1 MNTVRAIL
9 EQKRL
14 PLLDLSSR
22 STLLNYVLHQRRGI
36 ELIDVDAQ
44 VLYDKLVLDGLEY
57 TFDTLAEP
65 GAEVPR
71 ATPPAGLAALR
82 LQTPYA
88 PSQLQLRLS
97 QTYFDSASSVNDLG
111 KTLLYLTLGNLNW
124 VPKDAEGVT
133 SIAPLILIPVRLH
146 REHVSAPIAVCYTG
160 EDPQVNPALAHVLK
174 QDFGLDM
181 PAFDPFHPNG
191 VSGFLD
197 MLTAML
203 DAYKDWRV
211 SRHRSRIDLFNI
223 AEFNV
228 YNDLS
233 ATTGVFAEPDENPML
248 RMVLAEG
255 FESAEIQSGE
265 TVSIDFLT
273 TPGEINHVLDADN
286 EQLLAVY
293 DGLKGINLL
302 VDGPPGTGKTQ
313 TITNLIG
320 ASVSEEKRVLF
331 VSNKTSS
338 LRHVADRFDAVGLR
352 HLVLPLFGKYV
363 ERRRFVRELQDAIMT
378 RDQVQE
384 DEQAL
389 LESLIRTRD
398 QLNVY
403 VKSLHTP
410 IRDSGITPYEA
421 YNAMAELDQQLHGI
435 ALPEFDGSIFV
446 TQPATQFDAVLE
458 RARELET
465 HLKRLGVVQRHPFW
479 GSRKTFYK
487 STDKPEIRKHCRLA
501 GMALTTLRMSAT
513 ELAHL
518 MGTRAPNNS
527 QDVIRLARAAS
538 KVIEAPDLS
547 GIHIHEE
554 KWAASMEEL
563 VVVLET
569 GAKVSKLRAQYDG
582 VLIPEAWAQDVLFV
596 RQALIAHGSKKT
608 RSLIGDYRKGR
619 DTLAGLCRNG
629 LPKSNEEQLEV
640 VNAVL
645 ESQRLMTKME
655 QHEDLAKSL
664 FGRQW
669 LGIASD
675 WEHLDKVSTWMYTLH
690 QEMVQDKI
698 GAEILHFL
706 SEMPEVER
714 VQHQAQQVATD
725 FGAFLKSSREA
736 ARIVEMEDSLGISN
750 KSFARIPFGTLLSLF
765 AHWEKSV
772 DSLQDIVALNHLA
785 ERLHD
790 EGLDDIVKMAVTW
803 SESARYLEARIQ
815 QARYNALLADALN
828 TRRTLAGFNSEVH
841 ANLITLYNEL
851 DGEYV
856 KVMAKRILRR
866 QAARFLRERIPAPE
880 IHALV
885 NELEERP
892 RRLLSEMLAEAGPA
906 LQDIKPVIATTP
918 SMLAGL
924 LKNDNLQF
932 DLVIFDDAERISS
945 TDALGALARSK
956 QGVAFGD
963 QQLGLPLR
971 FEDAGVQATTELI
984 GIEGESL
991 YDMMKMKGA
1000 AYRSFRAY
1008 YRQGPIA
1015 LISWLNKEIY
1025 NNSLMVFPSPDSG
1038 KKDHEVRLNITSEAL
1053 QGSDGAPVRSWAGTV
1068 VDAVLQQLKSAP
1080 SHSIGVV
1087 VQSDNDID
1095 PVLRELER
1103 RRRREPDLEAFFTG
1117 DKKEAF
1123 YVKTLDNAQGDI
1135 RDILYFALPLRKLV
1149 QMERT
1154 RPSTGAR
1161 SDVVMR
1167 RRLAILGSLVRK
1179 QCHVYTDMTLEEI
1192 NRWAEGRPDFEVLGR
1207 FLNFVHSS
1215 KINMLRP
1222 AIASKF
1228 EMAVG
1233 DALKANGYMVD
1244 YQVGYGNSCIDM
1256 AIVDEANP
1264 DAYILGIQ
1272 SDGYSYENARSARER
1287 ERLQPEQLRKQGWAL
1302 HRIWSIEWF
1311 RSPQREL
1318 NRLIEHIEYLR
1329 EQRDGTL
1336 IDAPLNTNGTHPD
1349 STPRVENIQ
1358 P

>member
-1 MNTVRAIL
+1 
-9 EQKRL
+9 
-14 PLLDLSSR
+14 
-22 STLLNYVLHQRRGI
+22 
-36 ELIDVDAQ
+36 
-44 VLYDKLVLDGLEY
+44 
-57 TFDTLAEP
+57 
-65 GAEVPR
+65 
-71 ATPPAGLAALR
+71 
-82 LQTPYA
+82 
-88 PSQLQLRLS
+88 
-97 QTYFDSASSVNDLG
+97 
-111 KTLLYLTLGNLNW
+111 
-124 VPKDAEGVT
+124 
-133 SIAPLILIPVRLH
+133 
-146 REHVSAPIAVCYTG
+146 
-160 EDPQVNPALAHVLK
+160 
-174 QDFGLDM
+174 
-181 PAFDPFHPNG
+181 
-191 VSGFLD
+191 
-197 MLTAML
+197 
-203 DAYKDWRV
+203 
-211 SRHRSRIDLFNI
+211 
-223 AEFNV
+223 
-228 YNDLS
+228 
-233 ATTGVFAEPDENPML
+233 
-248 RMVLAEG
+248 
-255 FESAEIQSGE
+255 
-265 TVSIDFLT
+265 
-273 TPGEINHVLDADN
+273 
-286 EQLLAVY
+286 
-293 DGLKGINLL
+293 
-302 VDGPPGTGKTQ
+302 
-313 TITNLIG
+313 
-320 ASVSEEKRVLF
+320 
-331 VSNKTSS
+331 
-338 LRHVADRFDAVGLR
+338 
-352 HLVLPLFGKYV
+352 
-363 ERRRFVRELQDAIMT
+363 
-378 RDQVQE
+378 
-384 DEQAL
+384 
-389 LESLIRTRD
+389 
-398 QLNVY
+398 
-403 VKSLHTP
+403 
-410 IRDSGITPYEA
+410 
-421 YNAMAELDQQLHGI
+421 
-435 ALPEFDGSIFV
+435 
-446 TQPATQFDAVLE
+446 
-458 RARELET
+458 
-465 HLKRLGVVQRHPFW
+465 
-479 GSRKTFYK
+479 
-487 STDKPEIRKHCRLA
+487 
-501 GMALTTLRMSAT
+501 
-513 ELAHL
+513 
-518 MGTRAPNNS
+518 
-527 QDVIRLARAAS
+527 
-538 KVIEAPDLS
+538 
-547 GIHIHEE
+547 
-554 KWAASMEEL
+554 
-563 VVVLET
+563 
-569 GAKVSKLRAQYDG
+569 
-582 VLIPEAWAQDVLFV
+582 
-596 RQALIAHGSKKT
+596 
-608 RSLIGDYRKGR
+608 
-619 DTLAGLCRNG
+619 
-629 LPKSNEEQLEV
+629 
-640 VNAVL
+640 
-645 ESQRLMTKME
+645 
-655 QHEDLAKSL
+655 
-664 FGRQW
+664 
-669 LGIASD
+669 IASD

-698 GAEILHFL
+698 SAEILHFL
-706 SEMPEVER
+706 AEMPEIER
-714 VQHQAQQVATD
+714 VQHQAEQVAND
-725 FGAFLKSSREA
+725 FGAFLRSSREA

-790 EGLDDIVKMAVTW
+790 EGLGDIVKMAVTW

-866 QAARFLRERIPAPE
+866 QTARFLRERIPGPE

-892 RRLLSEMLAEAGPA
+892 RRLLSEMIAEVGPA

-956 QGVAFGD
+956 QVVAFGD
-963 QQLGLPLR
+963 QQLGLPLG
-971 FEDAGVQATTELI
+971 FEDPGVQPTAELI
-984 GIEGESL
+984 GVEGESL

-1000 AYRSFRAY
+1000 AHRTFRAY
-1008 YRQGPIA
+1008 YRQGPIS

-1025 NNSLMVFPSPDSG
+1025 NNSLMLFPSPNPG
-1038 KKDHEVRLNITSEAL
+1038 KKDYEVRLNITSEAL

-1068 VDAVLQQLKSAP
+1068 VDAVLQQMRSNP
-1080 SHSIGVV
+1080 SLSMGVV
-1087 VQSDNDID
+1087 VQSDHDID

-1103 RRRREPDLEAFFTG
+1103 RRRREPDLEAFFAR

-1123 YVKTLDNAQGDI
+1123 YIKTLDNAQGDI
-1135 RDILYFALPLRKLV
+1135 RDNLYFALPLRKLV
-1149 QMERT
+1149 KMERT
-1154 RPSTGAR
+1154 RTGNGIT

-1215 KINMLRP
+1215 EINMLRP

-1244 YQVGYGNSCIDM
+1244 YQVGYANSCIDM

-1336 IDAPLNTNGTHPD
+1336 IDAPLNTNGTHPQ
-1349 STPRVENIQ
+1349 STPSVENIQ

>member
-22 STLLNYVLHQRRGI
+22 SALLNYVLHQKRGI
-36 ELIDVDAQ
+36 ELIDVAAQ
-44 VLYDKLVLDGLEY
+44 ELYDKLVLDGQAY
-57 TFDTLAEP
+57 TFDTMAEP
-65 GAEVPR
+65 GTSAPR
-71 ATPPAGLAALR
+71 ATPPAGHATAR

-88 PSQLQLRLS
+88 PSQLQIRLS
-97 QTYFDSASSVNDLG
+97 QTYFDSASSINDLG
-111 KTLLYLTLGNLNW
+111 KTLLFLTLGNLTW
-124 VPKDAEGVT
+124 IPKESEGAC
-133 SIAPLILIPVRLH
+133 IAPLILVPVRLH
-146 REHVSAPIAVCYTG
+146 RDTINAPIKVCYTG
-160 EDPQVNPALAHVLK
+160 EDPQVNPALLHVLK
-174 QDFGLDM
+174 QDFGLDI
-181 PAFDPFHPNG
+181 PVFDPFHPNG
-191 VSGFLD
+191 VNGFLD
-197 MLTAML
+197 MLTALL

-211 SRHRSRIDLFNI
+211 GRHRSRIDLFDVAEVNI
-223 AEFNV
+223 HD
-228 YNDLS
+228 DLAVS
-233 ATTGVFAEPDENPML
+233 ETTWGDPDENALL
-248 RMVLAEG
+248 RMVLSEG

-293 DGLKGINLL
+293 DGLNGINLL

-320 ASVSEEKRVLF
+320 AAVSEEKRVLF
-331 VSNKTSS
+331 VSNKVSS
-338 LRHVADRFDAVGLR
+338 LNQVADRFERVGLR
-352 HLVLPLFGKYV
+352 HIMLPLYGQFV
-363 ERRRFVRELQDAIMT
+363 ARRTFMRELQDAIVT

-384 DEQAL
+384 DEQTL

-410 IRDSGITPYEA
+410 IRESGITPYEA
-421 YNAMAELDQQLHGI
+421 YNAMAELDLQLHGI

-446 TQPATQFDAVLE
+446 TQPAAQFDAVLE

-479 GSRKTFYK
+479 GSRKTLYK

-513 ELAHL
+513 ELAHV

-527 QDVIRLARAAS
+527 QDVIRLVRAAS
-538 KVIEAPDLS
+538 KVIEAPNLS
-547 GIHIHEE
+547 GVHIHDE

-563 VVVLET
+563 VIVLET
-569 GAKVSKLRAQYDG
+569 GAKVSQLRAKYDDQ
-582 VLIPEAWAQDVLFV
+582 LIPEAWTQDVLFV
-596 RQALIAHGSKKT
+596 RQALIAHGAKKT

-629 LPKSNEEQLEV
+629 LPKTNEEQLEI

-645 ESQRLMTKME
+645 ESQRLMTKLE
-655 QHEDLAKSL
+655 QHEELAKLL

-690 QEMVQDKI
+690 QEMMQDKI
-698 GAEILHFL
+698 STEILHFL

-714 VQHQAQQVATD
+714 VQHQAEQVAND
-725 FGAFLKSSREA
+725 FGAFLKSSRET

-785 ERLHD
+785 DRLHD
-790 EGLDDIVKMAVTW
+790 EGFGDIVKMAVTW
-803 SESARYLEARIQ
+803 SESAKYLEARILM
-815 QARYNALLADALN
+815 ARYNALLADALS
-828 TRRTLAGFNSEVH
+828 TRRTLSGFNSEVH
-841 ANLITLYNEL
+841 ANLITLYNQL
-851 DGEYV
+851 DAEYV

-866 QAARFLRERIPAPE
+866 QTARFLRERIPGPE
-880 IHALV
+880 IHALL

-892 RRLLSEMLAEAGPA
+892 SRLLSEMIAQAGEA
-906 LQDIKPVIATTP
+906 LQDVKPVIATTP
-918 SMLAGL
+918 ALLAGL
-924 LKNDNLQF
+924 LRKGKLQF

-956 QGVAFGD
+956 QVIAFGD
-963 QQLGLPLR
+963 QQLGLPLG
-971 FEDAGVQATTELI
+971 FEGQQVSTSTDLI
-984 GIEGESL
+984 GVEGESL
-991 YDMMKMKGA
+991 YDMMKVKGA
-1000 AYRSFRAY
+1000 AFRSFRAY

-1025 NNSLMVFPSPDSG
+1025 GNSLMLFPSPNTR
-1038 KKDHEVRLNITSEAL
+1038 KKGDEVQLNITSEAL

-1068 VDAVLQQLKSAP
+1068 VDAVIQQLRTDTVS
-1080 SHSIGVV
+1080 SVGIV
-1087 VQSDNDID
+1087 VQSESDID
-1095 PVLRELER
+1095 PVQRELER
-1103 RRRREPDLEAFFTG
+1103 RRRREPDIEPYFTQTR
-1117 DKKEAF
+1117 KEAF

-1135 RDILYFALPLRKLV
+1135 RDVMYFALPLRKLV
-1149 QMERT
+1149 KMERSRT
-1154 RPSTGAR
+1154 GGGAR

-1192 NRWAEGRPDFEVLGR
+1192 NRWADGRPDFEVLGR
-1207 FLNFVHSS
+1207 FLNFMHASEMNV
-1215 KINMLRP
+1215 LRP

-1244 YQVGYGNSCIDM
+1244 YQVGYANSCIDM
-1256 AIVDEANP
+1256 AIVDETNP

-1287 ERLQPEQLRKQGWAL
+1287 ERLQPEQLRKQGWDL

-1329 EQRDGTL
+1329 EQRDGTP
-1336 IDAPLNTNGTHPD
+1336 IDAPLNTNGILPE
-1349 STPRVENIQ
+1349 STTRVENIQ